1 MELIVYSLSDGQKY
15 IVRKL
20 NIQMWNISNPDS
32 NERDFNTYI

>member
-20 NIQMWNISNPDS
+20 NIQMWNSSNPDS
-32 NERDFNTYI
+32 NESDFNTYI